1 MIDLTPV
8 FQAFIALMG
17 ALVTYKLVPWL
28 KAKLSSEQ
36 QTAMLSAVKILV
48 YAAEQIYGAG
58 KGEDKLQYVESEL
71 KSRGYEVDR
80 AAIEATVREL
90 SLVDWLGEEKK
101 GDD

>member
-36 QTAMLSAVKILV
+36 
-48 YAAEQIYGAG
+48 
-58 KGEDKLQYVESEL
+58 
-71 KSRGYEVDR
+71 
-80 AAIEATVREL
+80 
-90 SLVDWLGEEKK
+90 
-101 GDD
+101 